1 VKMFQKQSRLQLDRE
16 VVYCWKQGKIAVSKN
31 ILPET
36 FLAEVDQIAT
46 REGVGVETAIKDGVC
61 YAMANGGLPL
71 GLDPSSEAGQ
81 TYCRVSPL
89 YRINMQAWMRLNGG
103 LER

>member
-1 VKMFQKQSRLQLDRE
+1 MKMFQKQSRLQLDRE
-16 VVYCWKQGKIAVSKN
+16 VIYCWKQGKIAVSKN

-46 REGVGVETAIKDGVC
+46 CEGVGVETAIKDGVC
-61 YAMANGGLPL
+61 YAMANNGLPL
-71 GLDPSSEAGQ
+71 GLDINSEAGQ

-89 YRINMQAWMRLNGG
+89 YRINMQAWMRLNRG